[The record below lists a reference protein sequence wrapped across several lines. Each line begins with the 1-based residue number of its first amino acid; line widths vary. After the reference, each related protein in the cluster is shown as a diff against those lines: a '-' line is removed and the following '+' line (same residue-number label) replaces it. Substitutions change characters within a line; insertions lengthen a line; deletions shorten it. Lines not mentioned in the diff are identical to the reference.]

1 MTPVVPLTSIQ
12 VLGLA
17 ALGIALGEWLTR
29 RIPVLER
36 LNIPGPIAG
45 GLLYAVAIALLRG
58 RLNFDFDLALRDI
71 LMIAFFTT
79 IGLEASFGL
88 VKEAGRLGGVF
99 LLLAT
104 AGAVAQNAVGAGVV
118 TLFGLDPLLGVIS
131 GSAALTG
138 GPATALAFGPTFE
151 NLGVAGASTVGL
163 ACATFGITAAG
174 LLGGFLGGRII
185 DRHKLEPDA
194 APVAHTHDHDTHHT
208 PLLPNAVAVAAAMG
222 IGSVISAAI
231 ERTGVVLPAYIGAML
246 AAAVIR
252 NLDDRFAILRLSN
265 RHISMMG
272 NVALSFFVV
281 MALMGLR
288 LWELA
293 NLALP
298 VAAALAAQVVLV
310 WVLCLFT
317 FRVMGRDYEAAVM
330 SAGYCGFMLGTTAS
344 ALASMRELER
354 KYGPAPQAFIV
365 VPVIGAFLIDFT
377 NALIITAALNL
388 MR

>member
-1 MTPVVPLTSIQ
+1 
-12 VLGLA
+12 
-17 ALGIALGEWLTR
+17 EWLTR

-36 LNIPGPIAG
+36 LNIPAPIAG
-45 GLLYAVAIALLRG
+45 GLVYAVAIALMRG
-58 RLNFDFDLALRDI
+58 RVVNFEFDLTLRDF

-88 VKEAGRLGGVF
+88 LKDAGRLGGVF

-104 AGAVAQNAVGAGVV
+104 AGAVLQNVLGAGVV
-118 TLFGLDPLLGVIS
+118 MLFGLDPLLGVIS

-151 NLGVAGASTVGL
+151 KLGVAAASTVGL
-163 ACATFGITAAG
+163 ACATFGITIAG
-174 LLGGFLGGRII
+174 LLGGFVGGRMIR
-185 DRHKLEPDA
+185 RHKLKADA
-194 APVAHTHDHDTHHT
+194 VLPVHGHDHDTHHT
-208 PLLPNAVAVAAAMG
+208 ALLPNAVAVAAAMG
-222 IGSVISAAI
+222 IGSLISAAI
-231 ERTGVVLPAYIGAML
+231 ERAGVVLPAYIGAML
-246 AAAVIR
+246 AAAAIR
-252 NLDDRFAILRLSN
+252 NMDDRFGMLRLSN

-281 MALMGLR
+281 MALLGLR

-298 VAAALAAQVVLV
+298 VAAALAAQVALV
-310 WVLCLFT
+310 WVLCLLT

-344 ALASMRELER
+344 ALASMHELER
-354 KYGPAPQAFIV
+354 QHGPAPQAFIV

-377 NALIITAALNL
+377 NALVITAAMNL